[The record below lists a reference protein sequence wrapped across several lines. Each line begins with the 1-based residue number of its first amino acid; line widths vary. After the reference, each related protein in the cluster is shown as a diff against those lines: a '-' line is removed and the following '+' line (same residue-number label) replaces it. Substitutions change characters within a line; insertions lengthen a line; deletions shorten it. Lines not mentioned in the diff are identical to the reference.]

1 MTSQEVSRTTAL
13 VTGASRGVNEVRRWR
28 AFAVLAVSFF
38 MTVADLAIVNVALP
52 TIGRKLHMAESSLQW
67 VVTGYAL
74 TFGGFLLLGGRAA
87 DLLGRRRILMA
98 GLALFTASSLGCGL
112 ATGDSVLIPMR
123 CLQGLGA
130 AIVLPAALSIV
141 MNMFPEGAERN
152 KALGVWGAIGA
163 SGAAIG
169 VMAGGLL
176 TRYAGWQYIFFLNVP
191 VGTSALLLAPR
202 IVPESRLATERR
214 RYDPLGAVTV
224 TGGLSLLVYA
234 ASTAP
239 QVGWATARTVALLAA
254 SVCLLAAFVVIETR
268 VEAPLMPLRIFRLKT
283 LAGAN
288 TVGLLLGGGFFAYIF
303 IGTLYMQQ
311 VLGYS
316 ALKAGLAWLSM
327 ALASIAFAGLSQAL
341 VTRGSAKLVMAA
353 GMAMIGGGIL
363 WSTQVPVHGQFWSSL
378 AGPFIVVGVGT
389 AFAFIPVSIAALAG
403 IASHQAG
410 LASGLLNTSQQ
421 LGGAIGVAIA
431 STIAATHA
439 STLLHQGTMPAAA
452 LTSGFQWA
460 FWACGAIALAAVPV
474 TFLLVRRDEL
484 ATAVASTTVK
494 EPHPAPAKV

>member
-1 MTSQEVSRTTAL
+1 MSGHQPAGE
-13 VTGASRGVNEVRRWR
+13 TGYHNPGGPEMNQVRRWR

-52 TIGRKLHMAESSLQW
+52 TISRELHMPESSLQW

-98 GLALFTASSLGCGL
+98 GLALFTAASLGCGL
-112 ATGDSVLIPMR
+112 ATSDSTLIPMR

-163 SGAAIG
+163 SGATVG
-169 VMAGGLL
+169 VIAGGLL

-191 VGTSALLLAPR
+191 IGVAALLLAPR
-202 IVPESRLATERR
+202 IVPESRLAAERR
-214 RYDPLGAVTV
+214 RYDPFGAVTV
-224 TGGLSLLVYA
+224 TGGLALLVFA
-234 ASTAP
+234 VSTAP
-239 QVGWATARTVALLAA
+239 RVGWGTARTVTLLAVSA
-254 SVCLLAAFVVIETR
+254 ALLAAFVVIETR
-268 VEAPLMPLRIFRLKT
+268 VEAPLMPLRIFQNKT

-288 TVGLLLGGGFFAYIF
+288 AVGVLPGRSFFPLIF

-316 ALKAGLAWLSM
+316 ALKAGLAWLTM
-327 ALASIAFAGLSQAL
+327 ALSSVAFAGLSQAL
-341 VTRGSAKLVMAA
+341 VTRGSARLVMAA

-363 WSTQVPVHGQFWSSL
+363 WATQVPVHGHFWADL
-378 AGPFIVVGVGT
+378 AGPFLIIGGGT
-389 AFAFIPVSIAALAG
+389 AFAFVPVSIAALAG
-403 IASHQAG
+403 VAEHEAG
-410 LASGLLNTSQQ
+410 LASGLINTSQQ
-421 LGGAIGVAIA
+421 LGGAGGRPGG
-431 STIAATHA
+431 S
-439 STLLHQGTMPAAA
+439 PN
-452 LTSGFQWA
+452 
-460 FWACGAIALAAVPV
+460 PPPP
-474 TFLLVRRDEL
+474 
-484 ATAVASTTVK
+484 
-494 EPHPAPAKV
+494 PHP

>member
-1 MTSQEVSRTTAL
+1 MSSHQVSGAIAYQEGQGPNQVH
-13 VTGASRGVNEVRRWR
+13 RWR

-52 TIGRKLHMAESSLQW
+52 TIGRKLHMPESSLQW

-98 GLALFTASSLGCGL
+98 GLAVFTAASLGCGL
-112 ATGDSVLIPMR
+112 ATADSFLIPMR
-123 CLQGLGA
+123 FLQGLGA

-163 SGAAIG
+163 SGAAVG

-176 TRYAGWQYIFFLNVP
+176 TRYVGWQYIFFLNVP
-191 VGTSALLLAPR
+191 IGAAALLLAPR
-202 IVPESRLATERR
+202 VVPESRLATARR
-214 RYDPLGAVTV
+214 RYDPFGAVAV

-234 ASTAP
+234 ISTAP
-239 QVGWATARTVALLAA
+239 QVGWGTARTVTLLAVSA
-254 SVCLLAAFVVIETR
+254 ALLAAFVVIETR
-268 VEAPLMPLRIFRLKT
+268 VEAPLMPLRIFQNKT

-288 TVGLLLGGGFFAYIF
+288 AVGVLLGGSFFAYIF
-303 IGTLYMQQ
+303 IGTLYLQQ

-316 ALKAGLAWLSM
+316 ALKAGLAWLEM
-327 ALASIAFAGLSQAL
+327 ALTSVAFAGLSQAL
-341 VTRGSAKLVMAA
+341 VTRGLAKLVMAA

-363 WSTQVPVHGQFWSSL
+363 WSTQVPVHGHFWASL
-378 AGPFIVVGVGT
+378 AGPFFIVGVGT

-403 IASHQAG
+403 VAEHEAG
-410 LASGLLNTSQQ
+410 LASGLINTSEQ
-421 LGGAIGVAIA
+421 LGGAIGIAIA

-439 STLLHQGTMPAAA
+439 STLLHQGAAPAAA

-460 FWACGAIALAAVPV
+460 FWACGAIGLAAVPV
-474 TFLLVRRDEL
+474 TYLLVRRNEL
-484 ATAVASTTVK
+484 ATAVARTSQK
-494 EPHPAPAKV
+494 PQPAPADV